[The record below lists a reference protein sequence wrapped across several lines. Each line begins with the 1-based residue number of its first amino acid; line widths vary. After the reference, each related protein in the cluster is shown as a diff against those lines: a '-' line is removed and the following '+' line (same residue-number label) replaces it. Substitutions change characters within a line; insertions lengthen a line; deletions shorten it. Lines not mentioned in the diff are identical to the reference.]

1 MHTTYTYI
9 ALQMY
14 ISVCVCA
21 AHIVLGKAKANKANG
36 NSDAPTIRMQFRL
49 ESIEARTN
57 THTHSIVCA
66 SLCVYVM
73 ANECYSYLQMD
84 SRGASYMQGIPH
96 ISLDK
101 PRHLSPQFSAFN

>member
-1 MHTTYTYI
+1 MAVAFIVFHVVFQLFLIECMRKNAYDLHIHCITD
-9 ALQMY
+9 
-14 ISVCVCA
+14 VHKCVCL
-21 AHIVLGKAKANKANG
+21 HIVLGKAKANKANG

-66 SLCVYVM
+66 SVCVCVCVM

-84 SRGASYMQGIPH
+84 SRGASSI
-96 ISLDK
+96 
-101 PRHLSPQFSAFN
+101 

>member
-14 ISVCVCA
+14 TSVCL
-21 AHIVLGKAKANKANG
+21 HIVLGKAKANKANG

-49 ESIEARTN
+49 QSIEARTN
-57 THTHSIVCA
+57 THTHTALFVRVYVC
-66 SLCVYVM
+66 VWVM

-84 SRGASYMQGIPH
+84 SRGASSMQGIPH